1 MKLLSRGKDSLT
13 GDHLIELVPL
23 DQPHDND
30 HAHPWHS
37 PEGLLD
43 RAYKHFWYN
52 VCVVAPTLLAA
63 IFFLFMA
70 AERYETE
77 VRFVVKSPNSSAST
91 QLTSL
96 VADTGIVRSNEDAY
110 IVHAFLQSRDAVRRL
125 VEDEDLAKKL
135 SQPALDFVWGFPG
148 LFGGESQEHLWRHFE
163 KFISIDFDSSTGI
176 TILNIQAFRPE
187 DSKAIAE
194 SLIRNS
200 EQLVNSISKRA
211 QAATLAGAT
220 SAVENSRERAR
231 KSLDDITAFRKR
243 TALVDPLSYSKAA
256 LETITTLSVEI
267 AQVRAELAQ
276 LATSSPNS
284 PQAQSLRLKIDA
296 LAHQIT
302 EERAALAGSDS
313 SLAPLIA
320 EYERLSL
327 EREFAERTFA
337 SAMTALE
344 IARIDAERQQL
355 YLDLISVPIVPD
367 HAQYPYRLLN
377 ILLVFLGS
385 SMAYSILR
393 GVIGDTLSHAGN

>member
-1 MKLLSRGKDSLT
+1 MLSRGKDSLT
-13 GDHLIELVPL
+13 GDQLIELIPL
-23 DQPHDND
+23 DQPLDNV
-30 HAHPWHS
+30 HRQPWHS
-37 PEGLLD
+37 PEGLIN
-43 RAYKHFWYN
+43 RAYEHFWYN
-52 VCVVAPTLLAA
+52 VCVVAPTVLAA

-70 AERYETE
+70 ADRFETE

-91 QLTSL
+91 QLSSL

-125 VEDEDLAKKL
+125 VEDVDLANKL

-148 LFGGESQEHLWRHFE
+148 LFGGESREHLWRHFE

-200 EQLVNSISKRA
+200 EQLINNISKRS
-211 QAATLAGAT
+211 QVATLAGAT
-220 SAVENSRERAR
+220 REVEISRERAR
-231 KSLDDITAFRKR
+231 KTLEDVTAFRKR
-243 TALVDPLSYSKAA
+243 TALVDPTSYSKAA

-344 IARIDAERQQL
+344 IARIDAGRQQL
-355 YLDLISVPIVPD
+355 YLDLISMPIIPD

-377 ILLVFLGS
+377 ILFVFLGC
-385 SMAYSILR
+385 SMAYSLLR